1 MLDAIF
7 EGLISP
13 FVSIDEFIAAGG
25 WILPWIFLAGLVM
38 WTLIMERYWFFFRI
52 LPRERAEM
60 LAMWKQRPNHKSWA
74 SRHIRQ
80 ELISRANAQ
89 MRATLPLLKVLVPLC
104 PLLGLLG
111 TVTGMLEV
119 FDAMAARGYADAR
132 TMAYGVSHAMIST
145 MAGLVVSM
153 SGIFFVGRFAT
164 RTRVQ
169 TELLADALSY

>member
-1 MLDAIF
+1 
-7 EGLISP
+7 
-13 FVSIDEFIAAGG
+13 
-25 WILPWIFLAGLVM
+25 
-38 WTLIMERYWFFFRI
+38 
-52 LPRERAEM
+52 M
-60 LAMWKQRPNHKSWA
+60 LAQWKRRANHKSWA

-80 ELISRANAQ
+80 EMISRANAQ

-169 TELLADALSY
+169 TELLADALAY